1 LQAHGALKRANALS
15 RRAFMQCLATS
26 TLGGRDD
33 RMINLGKHLSKIFG
47 AVHSEAWDSLSIATP
62 LDRAKCRDEPSLSAR
77 SAITRIFVTRA
88 ASPLRNGVSPAAAC
102 FKTKGA

>member
-62 LDRAKCRDEPSLSAR
+62 LDRAKCRDER
-77 SAITRIFVTRA
+77 HYRRA
-88 ASPLRNGVSPAAAC
+88 APSPEFL
-102 FKTKGA
+102 